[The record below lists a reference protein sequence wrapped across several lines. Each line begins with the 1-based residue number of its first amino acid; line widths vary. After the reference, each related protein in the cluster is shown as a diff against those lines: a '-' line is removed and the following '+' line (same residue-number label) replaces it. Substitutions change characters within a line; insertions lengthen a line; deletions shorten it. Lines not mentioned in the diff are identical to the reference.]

1 MEKWLDMKEYDCMTV
16 CLYTNYIIYNI
27 ILYTY

>member
-16 CLYTNYIIYNI
+16 WLYTNYIIYNI